1 MFNVLTVTEGW
12 EGAGCWIWKVK
23 VLVGEEGSGE
33 VFEKLRP
40 ATWLRLKIANFYAY
54 SYFYCRN
61 VHRVP
66 YLVRDK
72 RINTANCE

>member
-1 MFNVLTVTEGW
+1 VLDLESEGTCRQ
-12 EGAGCWIWKVK
+12 GRR
-23 VLVGEEGSGE
+23 GE